1 MKRLKILVA
10 DDHAG
15 MRDCIVNILRNDFEV
30 IVAVAD
36 GVDLIKAAVVAN
48 PDVIVSDVN
57 MPRLGGVEAML
68 ELRAMGVGVPFV
80 LVTANPSD
88 VPRLR
93 QSPFACLNKSDFS
106 SLLNDTVRSLVAPPG
121 TAHFS
126 SAGSIRLSGE
136 QAVLVAI

>member
-15 MRDCIVNILRNDFEV
+15 MRNCIVNILRTEFEV
-30 IVAVAD
+30 IDAVSD
-36 GVDLIKAAVVAN
+36 GVDLIKAAVIGN

-68 ELRAMGVGVPFV
+68 ELRSMGVDVPFV

-88 VPRLR
+88 IPRLR
-93 QSPFACLNKSDFS
+93 QSPFACVNKTDLP
-106 SLLNDTVRSLVAPPG
+106 SLLTGTVRSLVAPHATPPYP
-121 TAHFS
+121 
-126 SAGSIRLSGE
+126 E
-136 QAVLVAI
+136 LVRSTSLESMQF